1 MRAMVLVIRK
11 TILQVVM
18 AVIKLARTQ
27 VVIVVGFL
35 VQEIDCNT
43 NNSS

>member
-27 VVIVVGFL
+27 VVIVVGFFSAG
-35 VQEIDCNT
+35 N
-43 NNSS
+43 